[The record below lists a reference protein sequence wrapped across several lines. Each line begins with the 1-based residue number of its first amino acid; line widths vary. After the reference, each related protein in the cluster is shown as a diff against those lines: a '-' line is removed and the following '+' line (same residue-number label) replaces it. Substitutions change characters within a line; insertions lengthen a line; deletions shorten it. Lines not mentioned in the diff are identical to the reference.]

1 MRLGLLLVGDVGRLD
16 KLDLYKGLAALV
28 VAWEEGLRV
37 NAVIGREL
45 DVLGVNLRF
54 DSVLYEL
61 RKVPIDLKSLVDGE
75 VPRAVV
81 EDSTDLKRL
90 WQRYREVRG
99 LLLNHGISD
108 YYVHVRPLLNGNV
121 VLELE
126 EVRHDCLKFYTLKVR
141 V

>member
-16 KLDLYKGLAALV
+16 KLDLYKSLAALV

-108 YYVHVRPLLNGNV
+108 YYVHVCPLLNGNV